1 MLVIVFC
8 EFRLQCL
15 FLTCRRR
22 KVDQLNCPKYWE
34 ITKHVKWF
42 GDLLCTITD
51 LYFVVFVL
59 YYMVIPLSDCKL
71 MPLELFPRVS
81 TVRVSAAQG
90 PMAIKKKGA
99 CFRNRSRVSPCLW

>member
-1 MLVIVFC
+1 MHRELLI
-8 EFRLQCL
+8 L
-15 FLTCRRR
+15 FLTCCRRI
-22 KVDQLNCPKYWE
+22 VHQLYCPKYWE
-34 ITKHVKWF
+34 FTKHVKCS
-42 GDLLCTITD
+42 GDFLCTITD

-99 CFRNRSRVSPCLW
+99 RSRNRSRFSPCLG